1 MDAFPVSQDVVA
13 GADGARL
20 GTRFL
25 VFPQPPFV
33 PGYERPEVV
42 WLTPSPGE
50 LLPGP
55 ADRRMY
61 VANPVEPKAPYGFP
75 DLPPYPG
82 PAPAAGRARPRRPLR
97 PPDAG
102 HGRVPRRPLLR
113 LRPPRPRHLRGLRRP
128 RDPLVLPA
136 GGRAAGDRAADPG
149 LGQRPVGLRLP
160 RARRERRCPTAATA
174 TALNF
179 DTIAH
184 EVGHLVLFGEL
195 GLPQGTPGR
204 DFAAYHEAVADFIS
218 LLGLL
223 QFDTALDR
231 LLRRTQGNLLIH
243 NELDRFAE
251 TSAEK
256 QVRSFSNSLRLGDVS
271 FEAHDRSKPFG
282 AALFDCL
289 IEVHQALLFD
299 RGLSDLDPRAFS
311 DLRRQIDPA
320 EIVRELAGDRSG
332 YEFRHFA
339 VKAALAEARDIIG
352 EALVRSWRVLDP
364 DDLDFATAAEA
375 FLDAMDRG
383 RGPSL
388 RGPGRRLLQVARDLF
403 RLR

>member
-82 PAPAAGRARPRRPLR
+82 ALR
-97 PPDAG
+97 PPAEPGPDGHFDNLTPGTDEFLDAHCYACVRRVLDICEG
-102 HGRVPRRPLLR
+102 YVGREIPWFFEPAVERLEIVPLI
-113 LRPPRPRHLRGLRRP
+113 
-128 RDPLVLPA
+128 
-136 GGRAAGDRAADPG
+136 RAWDNAQSGFGFLELGESDDADSRYCYG
-149 LGQRPVGLRLP
+149 
-160 RARRERRCPTAATA
+160 
-174 TALNF
+174 LNF

-195 GLPQGTPGR
+195 GLPQGTRRAATSSPITRRSPTSSRCSGCCSSTPPSTGCCGGR
-204 DFAAYHEAVADFIS
+204 KATFSSTTSSTASPRRAARS
-218 LLGLL
+218 
-223 QFDTALDR
+223 R
-231 LLRRTQGNLLIH
+231 
-243 NELDRFAE
+243 
-251 TSAEK
+251 SA
-256 QVRSFSNSLRLGDVS
+256 RSATRCASSDVS

-320 EIVRELAGDRSG
+320 ELERELVGDRSG

-352 EALVRSWRVLDP
+352 EALVRSWQVLDP
-364 DDLDFATAAEA
+364 DDLDFVIAAEA
-375 FLDAMDRG
+375 FLDAVDRG
-383 RGPSL
+383 RGQAFAAQAEDCFRW
-388 RGPGRRLLQVARDLF
+388 RGIF
-403 RLR
+403 